1 MSISL
6 FPKPSYVGIDL
17 GSHTLKAVQVQ
28 RTGDAWKVAKI
39 AVAPTPK
46 GAIKDGVVLMPEE
59 LGDAIHEMLQKAGI
73 TANTV
78 HIAAAGGSVFVRPVP
93 FPKVSEAQLRKSIR
107 IEASRY
113 VPGSVE
119 DSFIEFEILG
129 PLDDARITVLLVA
142 APKDIVRSRIAACEA
157 AGLEVDGVDVEMFA
171 IYRSLLETDLDFDA
185 ANQTFAIVDI
195 GASSTTISVV
205 DLGVFTMSRSIPY
218 GGNALT
224 EALVNTFKMDPADA
238 ESGKAQLN
246 LKPLINPTG
255 EKEAPPLVALQPHID
270 DLVREIRRSLNYFQ
284 SQQAEVGADR
294 QVQRLV
300 LAGGGAKL
308 GGLAEYV
315 ENRLGLPTVASG
327 VFDIPRFISPGFIED
342 SGLDLAVAA
351 GLAMR
356 PFAKAA

>member
-1 MSISL
+1 M
-6 FPKPSYVGIDL
+6 
-17 GSHTLKAVQVQ
+17 GSHTLKAVQVH
-28 RTGDAWKVAKI
+28 RTGDQWKVSKI
-39 AVAPTPK
+39 AIAPTPK
-46 GAIKDGVVLMPEE
+46 GAIKDGVVLMIEE
-59 LGDAIHEMLQKAGI
+59 VGDAIHEMLEKADI
-73 TANTV
+73 NANQV

-107 IEASRY
+107 FEASRY

-129 PLDDARITVLLVA
+129 PLDETRINVLLVA
-142 APKDIVRSRIAACEA
+142 APKDIVQSRIAACEA

-171 IYRSLLETDLDFDA
+171 IYRSLLETDLDFDPSG
-185 ANQTFAIVDI
+185 QTFAIIDI

-205 DLGVFTMSRSIPY
+205 DQGIFTMSRSIPY
-218 GGNALT
+218 GGNTLTDALAT
-224 EALVNTFKMDPADA
+224 SFSLDPTDA

-246 LKPLINPTG
+246 LRSLIGPTD
-255 EKEAPPLVALQPHID
+255 EQPTPPLKALQPHVE
-270 DLVREIRRSLNYFQ
+270 DLVREVRRSLNYFQ
-284 SQQAEVGADR
+284 SQQAESGADR

-308 GGLAEYV
+308 QGLAEYV

-327 VFDIPRFISPGFIED
+327 VFDNLRFVSPGFIED
-342 SGLDLAVAA
+342 SGLDLAVAS